1 MRDFGPWGPL
11 PTWPPPHPL
20 TPGCLTSFPGIN
32 SLKMESKVH
41 LMQPKVEPPSQFC
54 LWSPE
59 PPLYSQ
65 SSRISEPLPWQNCLC
80 IHMQDLDFLSF
91 SFIFN
96 LTLLV
101 FTWHYKSENSFD
113 CYFSHLSNI
122 SKIGEI
128 HKFGKLEH
136 IFFQV
141 IDEKYWTRTQFS
153 IYVSETRLQVDLNS
167 LTQPNSLVSSP
178 ASTTRFQWNFLR
190 PRDHQLPV

>member
-1 MRDFGPWGPL
+1 
-11 PTWPPPHPL
+11 
-20 TPGCLTSFPGIN
+20 
-32 SLKMESKVH
+32 MESKVH

-54 LWSPE
+54 LWSLE

-122 SKIGEI
+122 SKIGKI

-136 IFFQV
+136 LSSS
-141 IDEKYWTRTQFS
+141 K
-153 IYVSETRLQVDLNS
+153 S
-167 LTQPNSLVSSP
+167 LMKNIEHGHSSP
-178 ASTTRFQWNFLR
+178 FTSLR
-190 PRDHQLPV
+190 PDYRLTSTPSHSLIPW